1 MIGSLLLPELKQL
14 IRDKDFAQ
22 LREILLEFPAQDLAE
37 LLDDLEPADTAVLL
51 RILPKEIAA
60 EVFENIPLSGQ
71 EELLLALADADVA
84 KILNELAA
92 DDRTALL
99 EELPAKATL
108 RMLGLLSPEKRKVA
122 SELLGY
128 PKGSVGRRMTPVY
141 VVIEAHWTVGD
152 VLNHL
157 RRLGKTAERIPLHQL
172 YVVDAGGRLVDWVR
186 LHHLVISEP
195 ALPVAELFEGTNLAL
210 TANDDQE
217 SAVAAFQ
224 KYDVTILPV
233 TNSQGLLLGVVTV
246 DDVLDV
252 AERETTEDI
261 QKLGGMEALDA
272 PYLQIELLS
281 MVKKRAGWLALLF
294 MGEMLTATAMG
305 YFEGE
310 IEKAVVLSIFLPL
323 IISSGGN
330 SGSQATSLIIRSLA
344 VGDVSLTDWWR
355 VLRRELAAGAL
366 LGCALAVLGFSRIW
380 IWQLAGLK
388 DYGEHHALIAVTVGC
403 SLVGVILFGSL
414 AGAMLPFILRAVR
427 FDPAVASAPLV
438 ATLVDVTGLV
448 IYFTIASQVLHST
461 ILAPSKPGIVIMEHE
476 KSSDSFARF
485 LGLKDTENAPELW
498 QVQRVE
504 WLQTNDVVVVT
515 IIEGEALAKATD
527 CAKQGEKVELAGHAP
542 MKRWTIPSQLLGH
555 KVEVRCELPQW
566 RRHSDGKSCP
576 LPSPLPWESR
586 VGAVGVP

>member
-22 LREILLEFPAQDLAE
+22 LRDILVEFPAPDLAE
-37 LLDDLEPADTAVLL
+37 LLDDLEPADTVVLL
-51 RILPKEIAA
+51 RILPQDVAA
-60 EVFENIPLSGQ
+60 EVFEHIPISGQ
-71 EELLLALADADVA
+71 EELLQALGDVDVA

-99 EELPAKATL
+99 EELPAKATQ

-128 PKGSVGRRMTPVY
+128 PKNSVGRRMTPAY
-141 VVIEAHWTVGD
+141 VAIERGWTVGQ
-152 VLNHL
+152 VLEHL
-157 RRLGKTAERIPLHQL
+157 RRVGRLQQRTVLHQL
-172 YVVDAGGRLVDWVR
+172 YVVDKDGRLVDWVR
-186 LHHLVISEP
+186 LQTLVVAE
-195 ALPVAELFEGTNLAL
+195 ADQPVAELFEGTDLSLKATDN
-210 TANDDQE
+210 QE

-224 KYDVTILPV
+224 KYDVTVLPV
-233 TNSQGLLLGVVTV
+233 TNGAGVLLGVVTV
-246 DDVLDV
+246 DDVFDV
-252 AERETTEDI
+252 AEAANTEDI

-272 PYLQIELLS
+272 PYLQIGLLS

-344 VGDVSLTDWWR
+344 VGDVSLADWWR
-355 VLRRELAAGAL
+355 VMRREVASGIL
-366 LGCALAVLGFSRIW
+366 LGCALAALGFSRIW
-380 IWQLAGLK
+380 IWQLVGLK
-388 DYGEHHALIAVTVGC
+388 DYGEHHGLIALTVGF
-403 SLVGVILFGSL
+403 SLIGVILFGSL
-414 AGAMLPFILRAVR
+414 CGAMLPFLLRAIR

-461 ILAPSKPGIVIMEHE
+461 ILAPSKPGIVVMGHE

-485 LGLKDTENAPELW
+485 LGLKDRADAPEVW
-498 QVQRVE
+498 HVERVE
-504 WLQTNDVVVVT
+504 WYQTNDVVRVT
-515 IIEGEALAKATD
+515 IAEGPDAEQATA
-527 CAKQGEKVELAGHAP
+527 CGKEGAKVELAGHQP
-542 MKRWTIPSQLLGH
+542 EMRWSVPAKLLGH
-555 KVEVRCELPQW
+555 TVEVVCQLPQW
-566 RRHSDGKSCP
+566 RRKADGTPCP
-576 LPSPLPWESR
+576 LATPLPWEAT
-586 VGAVGVP
+586 VGALPAR